1 MAEQDQQ
8 RSEKA
13 TPWKLQQARKKGSV
27 PKGMDLNSYISL
39 AVLAA
44 MLYFSGR
51 QLFVDMQRLLA
62 AGLSQAGQ
70 VASAAGLGPLATSMF
85 VAHLKLWGMTFA
97 ALMAAGAMASMIQT
111 GPVLSFTPVKPDF
124 KRLNIAEG
132 FKRFLNMKLVF
143 DSLRAM
149 LKATILA
156 AVIWLSLEHALPTLL
171 GLLQSD
177 IRIYPAVLLKLVVQL
192 LLYCLLALVPV
203 VLLDIVLSRRDYMK
217 RMMMSRREILD
228 EHKQRE
234 GDPRIRSR
242 QRALQKEARQRSGSL
257 RKVKE
262 ADVLITN
269 PTRLAIAL
277 KYDEGTM
284 PAPVVLAK
292 GAGQLAGLMREMAWR
307 HQVPIVQN
315 RRLAASLFRASA
327 LGQPI
332 GAAFYLD
339 VARILIWLRSGAA
352 ARRDEA
358 RA

>member
-27 PKGMDLNSYISL
+27 AKGTDFNSFMSL
-39 AVLAA
+39 AVLVA

-51 QLFVDMQRLLA
+51 EIFTGLQRLFA
-62 AGLSQAGQ
+62 AALSQAGQ
-70 VASAAGLGPLATSMF
+70 ATAAAGLGPLATSML
-85 VAHLKLWGMTFA
+85 VANLRLWAATFA
-97 ALMAAGAMASMIQT
+97 ALMATGVLATMVQT

-124 KRLNIAEG
+124 KRINFAEG
-132 FKRFLNMKLVF
+132 FKRFFNMKLVF
-143 DSLRAM
+143 DSIRAV
-149 LKATILA
+149 LKAIILS
-156 AVIWLSLEHALPTLL
+156 AVIWLFLRDALPGLL
-171 GLLQSD
+171 GLLQID
-177 IRIYPAVLLKLVVQL
+177 VRVYPVVLLRLVVKML
-192 LLYCLLALVPV
+192 MWCLLALVPV
-203 VLLDIVLSRRDYMK
+203 VLLDILLSRRDYMK
-217 RMMMSRREILD
+217 RMMMSRREMLD

-234 GDPRIRSR
+234 GDPRIRAR

-315 RRLAASLFRASA
+315 RRLAATLFRATA
-327 LGQPI
+327 LDQPI
-332 GAAFYLD
+332 AASLYLD
-339 VARILIWLRSGAA
+339 VARILIWLRSRTGMRLAGV
-352 ARRDEA
+352 RP
-358 RA
+358 

>member
-1 MAEQDQQ
+1 VAEQDQQ
-8 RSEKA
+8 RNEKA
-13 TPWKLQQARKKGSV
+13 TPWKLQQARKKGAV
-27 PKGMDLNSYISL
+27 PKGTDLNSFMSL
-39 AVLAA
+39 AVLTA

-51 QLFVDMQRLLA
+51 QIFTGLQHLFA

-70 VASAAGLGPLATSMF
+70 AISAAGLGSLATAMF
-85 VAHLKLWGMTFA
+85 VANLRLWAATFV
-97 ALMAAGAMASMIQT
+97 ALMAAGALATLVQT

-124 KRLNIAEG
+124 KRLSFAEG
-132 FKRFLNMKLVF
+132 FKRFFNMKLVF
-143 DSLRAM
+143 DSIRAV
-149 LKATILA
+149 LKAAILS
-156 AVIWLSLEHALPTLL
+156 AVIWLFIRHALPTLL
-171 GLLQSD
+171 GLLQGD
-177 IRIYPAVLLKLVVQL
+177 VRIYPAVLLKLVVQL
-192 LLYCLLALVPV
+192 LLCCLLALVPV
-203 VLLDIVLSRRDYMK
+203 VLLDILLSRRDYMK

-234 GDPRIRSR
+234 GDPRIRAR

-307 HQVPIVQN
+307 HKVPIVQN
-315 RRLAASLFRASA
+315 RRLAASLFRASG
-327 LGQPI
+327 LDQPI
-332 GAAFYLD
+332 AASFYLD
-339 VARILIWLRSGAA
+339 VARILIWLSSRTGMRLAEV
-352 ARRDEA
+352 RP
-358 RA
+358 